1 MTPRQT
7 SGGGSSRAAAGGL
20 RSFGPIPDSDCET
33 ARPASRRV
41 HGAARAAEL
50 AVALYAQGRQLIG
63 MNVQLQNVLSD
74 RSGVSGMAILK
85 AILKGKRDPWQGLLL

>member
-1 MTPRQT
+1 
-7 SGGGSSRAAAGGL
+7 
-20 RSFGPIPDSDCET
+20 
-33 ARPASRRV
+33 
-41 HGAARAAEL
+41 
-50 AVALYAQGRQLIG
+50 